1 MKKILFLSIFLILAF
16 QIYAQGCMEASSD
29 EGVNVV
35 GYLQTQFETKLL
47 ENDNESSFTFNRAR
61 MGLVGNIPYDFSYY
75 IMYEFSP
82 FQGGPYLLDGF
93 ITYSRFA
100 PYASVSIGQFKSPFS
115 LELNTPCQGLHTI
128 NRSLVVNG
136 LTFPARDMGLLFKGN
151 YEKFIKYAISFTN
164 EISATDGF
172 RDENSNKTI
181 SGRIVVSPFDFV
193 SLGGSYKFGTSPTD
207 IVDADEDESK
217 RFAIELEAKYS
228 DFLFQAEYIRGEDI
242 GSYTTGGG

>member
-16 QIYAQGCMEASSD
+16 QVYAGGCMEASSD

-35 GYLQTQFETKLL
+35 GYLQAQYEVGLFED
-47 ENDNESSFTFNRAR
+47 ENQSSFTFNRAR
-61 MGLVGNIPYDFSYY
+61 MGLIGNIPYDFSYY

-100 PYASVSIGQFKSPFS
+100 PYTSVSIGQFKSPFS

-136 LTFPARDMGLLFKGN
+136 LTFPSRDMGLLFEGN
-151 YEKFIKYAISFTN
+151 YEKIFKYALSFTN
-164 EISATDGF
+164 EISAADGF
-172 RDENSNKTI
+172 KDENQNKTF
-181 SGRIVVSPFDFV
+181 SGRAVVSPVEFV
-193 SLGGSYKFGTSPTD
+193 KLGASYKYGKTD
-207 IVDADEDESK
+207 ITNEDEIRS
-217 RFAIELEAKYS
+217 RFGFDLEIEHSNVLV
-228 DFLFQAEYIRGEDI
+228 QAEYLRGKGFFEMDDI
-242 GSYTTGGG
+242 DGG